1 MREGQ
6 KLFKDPIY
14 DLIFF
19 DKVKDASILQI
30 IETDEFQ
37 RLRRIRQ
44 LGLSSYTYSSS
55 NHDRFS
61 HSIGVCFLAGILV
74 DNLNFESTYI
84 DEVGTKIKLDREETK
99 LLVRLAAI
107 LHDIGHGPFSHAFER
122 AIKKK
127 AEKFIRP
134 GIQIHEDYSIK
145 IINSPTIKSIIEG
158 IDNPKFKEYG
168 VKWITDILAGTFTGS
183 KWVKEIISSQFDA
196 DRIDYLLRD
205 AYMSGVKYA
214 GFDWNWIFRNMF
226 IGEIPLNDDEKEG
239 FTEGILIDGNKGIHS
254 LESFIVSRYHM
265 YEQVYFHKTTR
276 GFEAIVNSIFKRL
289 NYLIDQNKITDNDF
303 LGDYFLNF
311 LKNYD
316 SILDYLQLD
325 DYYMI
330 SHFNH
335 WSKNCD
341 DYILKELCNCF
352 VNRKPFKMIKAITG
366 QDGIKSLQ
374 EYSELID
381 IYKEKMGDEFEY
393 FFLEDD
399 YLNNPYKDNY
409 LLSKPSSASERIW
422 LDIKGKPKDLAVESK
437 IINSLRNNVLEVKR
451 IYIHRKYY
459 TN

>member
-1 MREGQ
+1 MRDGQ

-14 DLIFF
+14 DLIYF
-19 DKVKDASILQI
+19 DKVKDEAILKI
-30 IETDEFQ
+30 IESDEFQ

-44 LGLSSYTYSSS
+44 LGLSSYTYSST

-61 HSIGVCFLAGILV
+61 HSIGVCFLAGLFV
-74 DNLNFESTYI
+74 DNLNFETSYVNET
-84 DEVGTKIKLDREETK
+84 GKKILLDRDETK

-127 AEKFIRP
+127 AEKFIKP

-145 IINSPTIKSIIEG
+145 IINSPHIKAIIEN
-158 IDNPKFKEYG
+158 IDNPKFKEFG

-226 IGEIPLNDDEKEG
+226 IGDIPIGGDEHEESTK
-239 FTEGILIDGNKGIHS
+239 EGILIDGNKGIHS

-289 NYLIDQNKITDNDF
+289 NFLIDNNEITSEDF

-311 LKNYD
+311 LKDYN
-316 SILDYLQLD
+316 SIPDYLQLD

-335 WSKNCD
+335 WSKNCK
-341 DYILKELCNCF
+341 DYVLKELCNCF
-352 VNRKPFKMIKAITG
+352 VNRKPFKMVKVITG
-366 QDGIKSLQ
+366 DNAMESLQ
-374 EYSELID
+374 KYSELKD
-381 IYKEKMGDEFEY
+381 VYKDRMKDHFDY

-409 LLSKPSSASERIW
+409 LLSKSPGASERIW
-422 LDIKGKPKDLAVESK
+422 LDIRGKPKDLSVESK

-451 IYIHRKYY
+451 IYVHR
-459 TN
+459 NFL